1 MSTNDSTNQI
11 PHLGVPIRSA
21 MLVVGV
27 ALILM
32 SNSSWVD
39 GEWKLTFSKP
49 LTSELSEG
57 DHRQYG
63 PSVEIW
69 RTFGGL
75 SFVTHFCTYF
85 WGIFYPPASP
95 TPIRFSSAVGVLFT
109 DEPNP
114 YSVG

>member
-1 MSTNDSTNQI
+1 
-11 PHLGVPIRSA
+11 

-63 PSVEIW
+63 PSVEMW

-75 SFVTHFCTYF
+75 LILGGGLTLYKKSLTRYIV
-85 WGIFYPPASP
+85 
-95 TPIRFSSAVGVLFT
+95 SAAVVLF
-109 DEPNP
+109 
-114 YSVG
+114 VGMSFLGPTYV